1 MNRLYSFDILFAQ
14 KLALLVAFAWVI
26 SQELV
31 IHLFFD
37 DPFHAG
43 EFFASGIF
51 FTAENELNFLPYTIH
66 GALDF
71 IPFILSKEV
80 FAIDAVFFGTLFFY
94 KFFSLISSIFF
105 ILIVNNLLKDSVFK
119 FFFILISSLIVYK
132 FVNIR
137 DLFLLVSLFLFVS
150 ILERDKNNL
159 LLGFLFGFSV
169 ALGVFWSF
177 DRGVATLVSL
187 GVATLYLSYYD
198 KRFFSPII
206 SFIFVFTIISIFF
219 DPMPLGH
226 YLDNLM
232 MLLNTSS
239 QWKYPWHDHVI
250 KVVLF
255 VVVINIISIYL
266 YVNSV
271 LVDKNKT
278 KKDVALLIA
287 LVLLSLLMLKAATN
301 RADDGHIYFSLWVP
315 LLMLFKTKFSKDNF
329 YILGF
334 AGLVLVFW
342 LDRFFIFSMIFF
354 VGIACV
360 LSERFRELLK
370 DNVFY
375 FLLLVLSFSLLL
387 MGNGFNK
394 SNYEWLKSIQNPP
407 TNEQMSTEGVKWV
420 ANKLKSY
427 HVNCVFDL
435 ANNGIINGLV
445 NAPSC
450 SRFTYPVYATIEYE
464 NDLLGDLKKSSPP
477 AIVYSTS
484 YWSYSIDG
492 KSMRERFPLLDE
504 YIVQNYPYEQCE
516 HGYCI
521 RSIRKEQ

>member
-1 MNRLYSFDILFAQ
+1 MNRLHSFDIFFAQ
-14 KLALLVAFAWVI
+14 KLALLVAIFWVI
-26 SQELV
+26 SQGLV

-43 EFFASGIF
+43 EFFASGTF
-51 FTAENELNFLPYTIH
+51 FTVENTLNFLPYTIH

-71 IPFILSKEV
+71 IPFLLSKEI
-80 FAIDAVFFGTLFFY
+80 FGNDGVFFGTVLIY
-94 KFFSLISSIFF
+94 KIFSLISAVFF
-105 ILIVNNLLKDSVFK
+105 ILIANKLLKENIFK
-119 FFFILISSLIVYK
+119 FFFMLVFSLIVYK

-137 DLFLLVSLFLFVS
+137 DLFLLVSLFLFVG
-150 ILERDKNNL
+150 ILERNENSFL
-159 LLGFLFGFSV
+159 LNFLFGFSV

-177 DRGVATLVSL
+177 DRGIATLVSL
-187 GVATLYLSYYD
+187 GAASLYLTYYD
-198 KRFFSPII
+198 KRFLSSVF
-206 SFIFVFTIISIFF
+206 SFIFTFIIASVFF
-219 DPMPLGH
+219 DPIPLGH

-250 KVVLF
+250 KVVIF
-255 VVVINIISIYL
+255 VVAINIFSIYL
-266 YVNSV
+266 YINSV
-271 LVDKNKT
+271 LCDKNKT

-315 LLMLFKTKFSKDNF
+315 LLMLFKTKFLNSNF
-329 YILGF
+329 YILGVVGIF
-334 AGLVLVFW
+334 LVFW
-342 LDRFFIFSMIFF
+342 LDRFFLFSIMFF
-354 VGIACV
+354 FGIAFV
-360 LSERFRELLK
+360 LSEKFRSLIK

-375 FLLLVLSFSLLL
+375 FLLLMLSCSLFL

-394 SNYEWLKSIQNPP
+394 SNYEWLKSINNPP
-407 TNEQMSTEGVKWV
+407 SNEKMSTEGVKWV
-420 ANKLKSY
+420 ANKLNSY
-427 HVNCVFDL
+427 NVNCVFDL

-450 SRFTYPVYATIEYE
+450 SRFTYPVYATIKYE
-464 NDLLGDLKKSSPP
+464 EVLIEDLKKSNPP

-492 KSMRERFPLLDE
+492 KSMRDRFPLLDE
-504 YIVQNYPYEQCE
+504 YIVHNYPYEQCE
-516 HGYCI
+516 YGYCI
-521 RSIRKEQ
+521 RSSEKEQ